1 MEHGGGAGPGF
12 VGGSAG
18 CGGGDFVAIVGM
30 ACRFPGASDLSG
42 LWCLL
47 RDGVDAVDVV
57 PRGRGIGVGHTLDTH
72 NWPIWSTKR
81 RPRRRSWPPLP
92 PAP

>member
-1 MEHGGGAGPGF
+1 MEDRADAERESF
-12 VGGSAG
+12 ADSAG

-47 RDGVDAVDVV
+47 RDGVDAV
-57 PRGRGIGVGHTLDTH
+57 
-72 NWPIWSTKR
+72 
-81 RPRRRSWPPLP
+81 
-92 PAP
+92 